1 MVKKISYN
9 SKEEWLS
16 LRKGFIGGSDAAS
29 VIGLNPYKGAY
40 ALWAEKT
47 GKIPEFEGNITTR
60 VGAYLEDLVAKM
72 FTEETG
78 KKVRRENRML
88 VNDQYPFACAD
99 VDRMVVGEDSLLEI
113 KTTNSIPVMKKVRN
127 GEFPET
133 FYCQMMHYLAVSGL
147 KKAYLAVLIECREFK
162 IFELERDEGE
172 IAALMSSEEQFWHC
186 VQTDTPPAADGSES
200 TSDTLSALYPTSNG
214 DTVSL
219 FAYEA
224 ELAQYIAL
232 TAQIK
237 ALEAQRD
244 ECANKVKAFM
254 NEAGRGESY
263 RHRVSWTTAERR
275 TFDSKRFIKEN
286 PQIDMESYYK
296 TSSYRTFKVTEKE

>member
-1 MVKKISYN
+1 MINEIAYS
-9 SKEEWLS
+9 SREEWLS
-16 LRKGFIGGSDAAS
+16 LRKGFIGGSDAGA
-29 VIGLNPYKGAY
+29 VVGLNPYKGAY

-60 VGAYLEDLVAKM
+60 VGSYLEDLVAQM

-78 KKVRRENRML
+78 KKVRRKNRML
-88 VNDQYPFACAD
+88 VNDLYPFACAD
-99 VDRMVVGEDSLLEI
+99 VDRMVVGEDALLEI
-113 KTTNSIPVMKKVRN
+113 KTTNSIPAIKKFKN
-127 GEFPET
+127 GEYPEQW
-133 FYCQMMHYLAVSGL
+133 YCQMMHYLAVSGL

-254 NEAGRGESY
+254 NEAGRGESS